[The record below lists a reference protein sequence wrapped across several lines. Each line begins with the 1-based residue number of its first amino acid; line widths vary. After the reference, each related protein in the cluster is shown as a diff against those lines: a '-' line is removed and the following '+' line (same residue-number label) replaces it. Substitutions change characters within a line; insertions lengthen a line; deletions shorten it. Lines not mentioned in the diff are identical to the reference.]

1 MFYRSRNELI
11 TLIVFLFVSGNN
23 DLIKAF
29 TPLIT
34 KGKPWCNN
42 GLRSTK
48 TEPKIAMVTTCAE
61 VVKRYEEQMD
71 KMREKDKKSIA
82 ISKDDLKVVHSD
94 DHIIVVEKPS
104 NILCVSGKGGNPS
117 LSQAVFDN
125 FGGESESADKMVVH
139 RLGMDTSGLIVFAR
153 NINALRSLNTAFRT
167 RKIVRKYEA
176 LLCGHVE
183 EDEGEINMPLMRDF
197 ANPPYMRVSTDDH
210 QKLLVDL
217 EEEGGLPPHVAKKIL
232 QLPKNSITKFK
243 VLSREELDGNPVT
256 KVSLTSVSGRTHQLN
271 VHTAAFGHPIVG
283 DKVYGI
289 NGEAS
294 PHGGLD
300 DKTLN
305 EIAPNRASSTL
316 QEALNAAS
324 TSMCI
329 HASYLSFKHPVTA
342 EDLTFESPVPF

>member
-1 MFYRSRNELI
+1 MG
-11 TLIVFLFVSGNN
+11 TVSAPASVSAS
-23 DLIKAF
+23 DVASK
-29 TPLIT
+29 
-34 KGKPWCNN
+34 
-42 GLRSTK
+42 
-48 TEPKIAMVTTCAE
+48 
-61 VVKRYEEQMD
+61 YEEQME
-71 KMREKDKKSIA
+71 KMRAKDKTSIKIGKS
-82 ISKDDLKVVHSD
+82 DLKVVHED
-94 DHIIVVEKPS
+94 EHIVVVEKPKGV
-104 NILCVSGKGGNPS
+104 LCVPGKEDNPS
-117 LSQAVFDN
+117 LSQAVFDTYGSDN
-125 FGGESESADKMVVH
+125 LSMDKMVVH
-139 RLGMDTSGLIVFAR
+139 RLGMETSGLVVFAR
-153 NINALRSLNTAFRT
+153 SMGALRLLNTAFRT
-167 RKIVRKYEA
+167 RKVVRKYEA

-217 EEEGGLPPHVAKKIL
+217 EEEGSLPPHIAKKIL
-232 QLPKNSITKFK
+232 QLPKNSITKFN

-300 DKTLN
+300 EETLN
-305 EIAPNRASSTL
+305 EIAPNRASSAL

-324 TSMCI
+324 SSMCI
-329 HASYLSFKHPVTA
+329 HANYLSFKHPVTA
-342 EDLTFESPVPF
+342 EELTFESSVPF